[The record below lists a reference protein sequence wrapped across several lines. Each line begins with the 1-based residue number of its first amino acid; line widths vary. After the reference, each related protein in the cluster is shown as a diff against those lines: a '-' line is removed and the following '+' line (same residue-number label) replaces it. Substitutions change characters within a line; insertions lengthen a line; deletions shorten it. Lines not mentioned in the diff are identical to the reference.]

1 MKRVKRLYTGNIV
14 YGDLPEGCKL
24 CLRGLKSV
32 VFVTGICPRSC
43 FYCPINNEK
52 KGKDVVYVNEKPVDG
67 ISEVVVEI
75 VLSGSRG
82 IGLTGGDPLFKLDRL
97 VEIVRAVKNV
107 FGPNFH
113 VHLYTTGKNLAL
125 GTLELLES
133 LNIDE
138 LRIHPDHSDLER
150 ILNLIENY
158 KKDTLKIGFEIPVFP
173 NGLNNLIK
181 LVDKISDYKNVDFIN
196 VNELEFSES
205 NSAELKAKGYRMS
218 DNWKTAEGSHTTAIQ
233 FLREIELRSPNL
245 NVHYCPASSKDNYQV
260 RLRWYRRGILTAR
273 SHELVSDEGTVLKA
287 IISETCERISNTA
300 IVRGYL
306 GNETSLVLAESYGAE
321 YRLVEELP
329 DHKRTLL
336 NIL

>member
-1 MKRVKRLYTGNIV
+1 MKRLYTGNVV
-14 YGDLPEGCKL
+14 YGSLPEGCKL

-52 KGKDVVYVNEKPVDG
+52 KGRDVIYVNEKPVDD
-67 ISEVVVEI
+67 ISKIVVE
-75 VLSGSRG
+75 VALSGSRG

-97 VEIVRAVKNV
+97 IAIVKTVKKV
-107 FGPNFH
+107 FGPKFH
-113 VHLYTTGKNLAL
+113 VHLYTTGKNLTL
-125 GTLELLES
+125 NTLELLES

-138 LRIHPDHSDLER
+138 LRIHPDPSDMER

-158 KKDTLKIGFEIPVFP
+158 NKDTLKIGFEIPIFP
-173 NGLNNLIK
+173 NNLNNLIN
-181 LVDKISDYKNVDFIN
+181 LIDKISRYRNVNFIN

-205 NSAELKAKGYRMS
+205 NSAELKARGYSIS
-218 DNWKTAEGSHTTAIQ
+218 DDWKTAEGSHTTAIQ
-233 FLREIELRSPNL
+233 FLHEIELRSPKL
-245 NVHYCPASSKDNYQV
+245 NVHYCPANSKDNYQV

-273 SHELVSDEGTVLKA
+273 SHEIVSDEGTILKA
-287 IISETCERISNTA
+287 IISETCERIPSTLVVKGH
-300 IVRGYL
+300 IGS
-306 GNETSLVLAESYGAE
+306 ETSLVLAESYGAE

-329 DHKRTLL
+329 DYKRTLL